1 MMAQAGERLAGKVA
15 IVTGG
20 SRGIGR
26 AIAKALAREGATVVV
41 CSRGLEANSETA
53 DQIEVEGGSAYPYQ
67 VDVTDPESVSALVK
81 EVATRFDHIDIL
93 VNNAGVTADNLLM
106 RMKES
111 DWDAVIDTNLKGTF
125 NFTKAVARTM
135 IKQHGGKIINI
146 ASVVGMVGNAGQA
159 NYCASKAGIIGLTK
173 SVARELASRNVT
185 VNCVAPGLIRSAMT
199 ESLSDQAKEQVAGL
213 IPLGRMG
220 EPEDV
225 AAVVTFLASPAAD
238 YITGEVI
245 RTDGGMA
252 M

>member
-1 MMAQAGERLAGKVA
+1 MARTDERLKGKVA

-26 AIAKALAREGATVVV
+26 AIAQALAREGAIVVV
-41 CSRGLEANSETA
+41 CSRSLEANKETA
-53 DQIEVEGGSAYPYQ
+53 EQIEAEGGSAYPYQ
-67 VDVTDPESVSALVK
+67 VDVTDTESVSALVK
-81 EVATRFDHIDIL
+81 EIVARFERIDIL

-106 RMKES
+106 RLKES
-111 DWDAVIDTNLKGTF
+111 DWDKVVDTNLKGTF
-125 NFTKAVARTM
+125 NFTKAVARSM
-135 IKQHGGKIINI
+135 IKQHGGKIINMT
-146 ASVVGMVGNAGQA
+146 SVVGMVGNAGQA

-199 ESLSDQAKEQVAGL
+199 ESLPDQAKEQAAEL

-225 AAVVTFLASPAAD
+225 AEVVLFLASPAAD

>member
-1 MMAQAGERLAGKVA
+1 MVQGGKQLEGKVA

-20 SRGIGR
+20 SRGIGF
-26 AIAKALAREGATVVV
+26 AVALSLAREGAEVVV
-41 CSRGLEANSETA
+41 CSRNLKAIEEAAERIRS
-53 DQIEVEGGSAYPYQ
+53 EGGSAHPYK
-67 VDVTDPESVSALVK
+67 VDVADSSSVSALVK
-81 EVATRFDHIDIL
+81 DVAEKFGRIDIL
-93 VNNAGVTADNLLM
+93 VNNAGLAADNLLM
-106 RMKES
+106 RLKEA
-111 DWDAVIDTNLKGTF
+111 DWDSVIDTNLKGTF
-125 NFTKAVARTM
+125 NFTKAVARSM
-135 IKQHGGKIINI
+135 IKQHGGKIINMT
-146 ASVVGMVGNAGQA
+146 SVVGIVGNAGQA

-199 ESLSDQAKEQVAGL
+199 ESLPDQAKEQAAEL

-225 AAVVTFLASPAAD
+225 AEVVLFLASPAAD